1 MVAPPPPFGPS
12 LLSPGGATRAV
23 QKRNRGG
30 KWRLGSAY
38 LVFLAP
44 PGLSFFSIFVL
55 AWPVHSALAFTGA
68 SVSPHA
74 LPASPS
80 LSLSL
85 SLGAPTPPPFL
96 FLQFPP
102 PPSSILSI
110 PHPRADPG
118 FIPCW
123 CPRRPACEFFVV
135 RPSDFMS
142 PLCLFLHCPM
152 PALFC
157 LHPAA
162 WLMCVSLYLF
172 HFQCYSFHPCAPSS
186 YDRTYPTL
194 EPVLLRLH
202 FFICMF
208 FSLPV

>member
-1 MVAPPPPFGPS
+1 MASGIRLPGVLGSSWLIFLLYLRPRLARPFGPRFHRCFGVS
-12 LLSPGGATRAV
+12 SR
-23 QKRNRGG
+23 
-30 KWRLGSAY
+30 SACQ
-38 LVFLAP
+38 P
-44 PGLSFFSIFVL
+44 
-55 AWPVHSALAFTGA
+55 
-68 SVSPHA
+68 
-74 LPASPS
+74 

-123 CPRRPACEFFVV
+123 CPRRPACEFFLV

-172 HFQCYSFHPCAPSS
+172 HFQCYSFHPCAPSY